1 MATMAAKSW
10 FYLSFARDG
19 RFVGACVVEAASAE
33 DAPRVAATH
42 GIDARGGDIMV
53 IPTTG
58 PGLLPPYRL
67 WTGNALKAIAG
78 LRELRREGA
87 PPRGAVVIEQRAV
100 N

>member
-1 MATMAAKSW
+1 MAVKSW
-10 FYLSFARDG
+10 FYLSFAREG

-33 DAPRVAATH
+33 DAPRVARER
-42 GIDARGGDIMV
+42 GIAPPGDDDVMV
-53 IPTTG
+53 IPASG

-78 LRELRREGA
+78 LKEIRRDRA
-87 PPRGAVVIEQRAV
+87 PAEVV